1 MKTLVKLIG
10 YISIVVLILP
20 SMLYLGGK
28 MDLDQVKTVMIVA
41 TIVWFG
47 TNVILAWNLDEK
59 LMGKGPTSTS

>member
-1 MKTLVKLIG
+1 MKILIELIG

-28 MDLDQVKTVMIVA
+28 MDLDQVKAVMIVA

-47 TNVILAWNLDEK
+47 TNIVLAWNLDEK
-59 LMGKGPTSTS
+59 LMGKGQTSTS